1 MVELIGK
8 RVLVV
13 GGSSGIGLA
22 AARLAQAAGAIVS
35 TASRSG
41 SAVGGATGLAHFIMD
56 VSNEADVI
64 AKLGDL
70 PKFDHLVITAGGAA
84 AAPFRGRGSQDA
96 EQAFATKFWGA
107 WRVASHAPLADQASI
122 TLVSGVFAE
131 RPAKRNVAA
140 CCANAA
146 IEGLARSLAVE
157 LAPVRVNAVSP
168 GLVDTPMW
176 SAMPDDRRAAY
187 FSEMAAKLPAGRI
200 CTAEDIA
207 GLILMCMVNPVLTGA
222 VLKADGGYTLV

>member
-1 MVELIGK
+1 MATLTGK

-22 AARLAQAAGAIVS
+22 VARQAKAAGAAVA

-41 SAVGGATGLAHFIMD
+41 SSIAGANGFEHFAMD
-56 VSNEADVI
+56 VSNEAEVI
-64 AKLGDL
+64 ATLGDL
-70 PKFDHLVITAGGAA
+70 PKFDHLVITAGSAVP
-84 AAPFRGRGSQDA
+84 APFRGRGSHDA

-107 WRVASHAPLADQASI
+107 WRVASHAPLADQGSI

-146 IEGLARSLAVE
+146 IEGLARALAIE

-176 SAMPDDRRAAY
+176 SGMPDDRRAAY

-200 CTAEDIA
+200 CSADDIA
-207 GLILMCMVNPVLTGA
+207 ELILTCMVNPVLTGV